1 MTAADH
7 NLLMKAEEHKQQR
20 LLVERAALAKAVHEM
35 RAASA
40 FTQTTKTKASTSGD
54 SSIGDDNEEHIADAK
69 KVLRVLAN
77 SPGGLASSRSGNGSG
92 LAQLKEAHAATI
104 QFRQQ
109 QAGYAGS
116 GTCNG
121 GDGGG
126 DGEPPLPLPPPLSQ
140 SGVLPRA
147 LEAAKAG
154 ATAAAVT
161 VAAVATQS
169 VITVTR

>member
-54 SSIGDDNEEHIADAK
+54 SSIGDNEEHIADGK
-69 KVLRVLAN
+69 KVLRILAN
-77 SPGGLASSRSGNGSG
+77 SPGDLASSRSGNGSG

-109 QAGYAGS
+109 AGYAGS
-116 GTCNG
+116 GNYNG
-121 GDGGG
+121 GDGG
-126 DGEPPLPLPPPLSQ
+126 DGEPLPLPPPLSQ

-154 ATAAAVT
+154 AT
-161 VAAVATQS
+161 QRRS
-169 VITVTR
+169 L